1 MALVTAKA
9 RCFPTEDPAR
19 VEKAVLKIFPGSEVE
34 RSADGIVART
44 GDLGRFKEL
53 VRNHRILDATRGV
66 MLRGTSGTT
75 TSFSLNKQAALSGK
89 VSFLDGKVA
98 LGGIQ
103 VEIEDQELEAL
114 IDEVAPVTVN
124 GEEVPR

>member
-66 MLRGTSGTT
+66 MHRGTSGTT

-98 LGGIQ
+98 LGGIL
-103 VEIEDQELEAL
+103 VAIEDQELESL
-114 IDEVAPVTVN
+114 IYEVAPVTVN